1 MKIYIRKRQK
11 IGEGVKQPQFMVVAI
26 SGDDAR
32 NLRINAKHLRKYE
45 LDLIAAD
52 LGAEIVELEHPEEKM
67 K

>member
-26 SGDDAR
+26 SGDGSR
-32 NLRINAKHLRKYE
+32 NLRINAEHLRKYE
-45 LDLIAAD
+45 LEKIAAD
-52 LGAEIVELEHPEEKM
+52 IGAELIELEHPEEKM

>member
-26 SGDDAR
+26 SGDGSR
-32 NLRINAKHLRKYE
+32 NLRINAKHLRTYE
-45 LDLIAAD
+45 LDKIAAD
-52 LGAEIVELEHPEEKM
+52 IGAEVIEREHSQEKM

>member
-26 SGDDAR
+26 SGDGSR

-45 LDLIAAD
+45 LDRIASD
-52 LGAEIVELEHPEEKM
+52 LGAEIIELEHPEEKM